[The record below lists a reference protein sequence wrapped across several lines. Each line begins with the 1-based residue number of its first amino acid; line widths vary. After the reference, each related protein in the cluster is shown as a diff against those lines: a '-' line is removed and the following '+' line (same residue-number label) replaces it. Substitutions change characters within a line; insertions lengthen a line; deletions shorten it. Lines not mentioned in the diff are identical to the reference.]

1 MAVPVSY
8 SHSFVSKA
16 LQSAEMCFWSAGPK
30 GRGIVLHK
38 PLPEELT
45 ELEKVGDKWLSY
57 VFPPDLPKVSDWFAS
72 LGKKRGAEFV
82 DYRVVTEARGLVWI
96 RHSLISPRAKAGAHL
111 QGLVRV
117 LNEQKLL
124 ETECLRICER
134 ERASIGQEL
143 HDDICQ
149 LLAGLS
155 CMLDVLGR
163 QVAGV
168 RPDLHS
174 QLDELSSQI
183 HGGMERTRAL
193 AHGLVPARLVSLGLE
208 KALHE
213 LARQTLVSR
222 QVKVAFKHSKNIPA
236 HSNEQ
241 ILHLYRIA
249 QEAISNAIRHGAATG
264 IELTLK
270 KAPGKMLLGI
280 RDNGRGMPS
289 KANRPQ
295 GIGMHVMQFRAGILG
310 GSLRVQSS
318 PSKGVYVEV
327 SYAPPAAQ
335 EPSPTCSK

>member
-1 MAVPVSY
+1 
-8 SHSFVSKA
+8 
-16 LQSAEMCFWSAGPK
+16 
-30 GRGIVLHK
+30 VLHE
-38 PLPEELT
+38 PLPAELK
-45 ELEKVGDKWLSY
+45 ELRDLGDKWLSY
-57 VFPPDLPKVSDWFAS
+57 IFPSDLPKVSAWFEG
-72 LGKKRGAEFV
+72 LGKRGNPASV
-82 DYRVVTEARGLVWI
+82 DYRVVTEAGGLVWI
-96 RHSLISPRAKAGAHL
+96 RHSLVSSGAKTRGRL
-111 QGLVRV
+111 QGLIRV

-193 AHGLVPARLVSLGLE
+193 AHGLVPARLVSMGLE
-208 KALHE
+208 KALAE

-222 QVKVAFKHSKNIPA
+222 QVQVAFKHSKGIPA

-249 QEAISNAIRHGAATG
+249 QEAISNAIRHGGANR
-264 IELTLK
+264 IELSLRK
-270 KAPGKMLLGI
+270 VSGQMHLGI
-280 RDNGRGMPS
+280 RDNGRGMPT

-310 GSLRVQSS
+310 GSLRITSS

-335 EPSPTCSK
+335 EASPTCSK

>member
-1 MAVPVSY
+1 
-8 SHSFVSKA
+8 
-16 LQSAEMCFWSAGPK
+16 
-30 GRGIVLHK
+30 VLHK
-38 PLPEELT
+38 PLPPELK

-57 VFPPDLPKVSDWFAS
+57 VFPSDLPKVSAWFAA
-72 LGKKRGAEFV
+72 LGRKGSTESV
-82 DYRVVTEARGLVWI
+82 DYRVVTEDGGLVWI
-96 RHSLISPRAKAGAHL
+96 RHSVVCSASKSPARL

-193 AHGLVPARLVSLGLE
+193 AHGLVPARLVSMGLE
-208 KALHE
+208 KALSE

-222 QVKVAFKHSKNIPA
+222 QVKVDFSHSKGIPS

-249 QEAISNAIRHGAATG
+249 QEAISNAIRHGGATG
-264 IELTLK
+264 IELTLR
-270 KAPGKMLLGI
+270 KASGKMLLGI

-310 GSLRVQSS
+310 GSLRITSS
-318 PSKGVYVEV
+318 PSRGVYVEV

-335 EPSPTCSK
+335 ESSPTCSK